1 MIPKEKEGEIM
12 KQIRI
17 LALLLAGLL
26 LCGCNAQSQPTV
38 PATQVTTQA
47 TTEATTQATTEATTE
62 ATEPPQPISYTI
74 SFAGDCTLGTDELL
88 YGQSFTFV
96 KVVGDDYEYPFRNVL
111 SYFADDDLTLVNFE
125 GTLTE
130 HRTPREKKFRFRGP
144 VEYAKILTA
153 GDIEMVNL
161 SNNHSY
167 DYGTGGYES
176 TLSALDA
183 EGIVYVEDESTAL
196 YTTETGLVVGVYAE
210 QFSVDLE
217 KMKTS
222 VEKLRQEGAEV
233 VIVSYHGGTEGSYKL
248 TDLQKSFA
256 HACIDAGADI
266 FFGHHPHVLQ
276 AMEEYNG
283 GVIYYSLGNFSFGG
297 NRNPKDKDT
306 AIIRQE
312 IIREVDGTVHLGET
326 KIVPCCLSSTTKK
339 NTYQPTPYEEGS
351 AAYERVLQ
359 KLAGSYKA
367 SQQPAPTAPPETT
380 QPATEATTTA
390 TTESAA

>member
-1 MIPKEKEGEIM
+1 M
-12 KQIRI
+12 KNIRFA
-17 LALLLAGLL
+17 ALLLAGLL
-26 LCGCNAQSQPTV
+26 LWGCAFQPRD
-38 PATQVTTQA
+38 PLPEATPETTTTQA
-47 TTEATTQATTEATTE
+47 TTEATTQPVIET
-62 ATEPPQPISYTI
+62 TEPPQPILYTI

-96 KVVGDDYEYPFRNVL
+96 KVVGDQYDYPFQNVL
-111 SYFADDDLTLVNFE
+111 PYFAEDDLTLVNFE

-167 DYGTGGYES
+167 DYGEGGYES
-176 TLSALDA
+176 TLDALQK
-183 EGIVYVEDESTAL
+183 EGVAYVEDESTAL
-196 YTTETGLVVGVYAE
+196 YTTDTGLIVGVYAE
-210 QFSVDLE
+210 QFSVNMD
-217 KMKTS
+217 KMKKA
-222 VEKLRQEGAEV
+222 VAQLRQDGAEI

-248 TDLQKSFA
+248 TNLQKDFA

-276 AMEEYNG
+276 AIEEYNG

-297 NRNPKDKDT
+297 NRNPGDKDT
-306 AIIRQE
+306 AILQQE
-312 IIREVDGTVHLGET
+312 IVREIDGTVHLGQT
-326 KIVPCCLSSTTKK
+326 KIIPCCLSSTTKK
-339 NTYQPTPYEEGS
+339 NTYQPTPYEEGT

-359 KLAGSYKA
+359 KLAGTYK
-367 SQQPAPTAPPETT
+367 SSGSKETTPTETT
-380 QPATEATTTA
+380 QPTTQETTEATTGATEVTTA
-390 TTESAA
+390 P